1 MKLKVYRSTWGLV
14 DDSDGKK
21 AKVRKKKSIMITTVN
36 IKPNLLIYTQYII
49 FPNLFQ
55 SPFHTYD
62 EALPELK
69 RLGYDGVEVS
79 NTISDMGY
87 YKIGVLLF
95 KLYDSKQVFDS
106 LLLFYV

>member
-21 AKVRKKKSIMITTVN
+21 AKVRKKKSIMITTVS
-36 IKPNLLIYTQYII
+36 IIQPNLLIYTQYIT
-49 FPNLFQ
+49 FSNLFQ

-87 YKIGVLLF
+87 YKIGVLL
-95 KLYDSKQVFDS
+95 
-106 LLLFYV
+106 